1 MIEEDRSIYRV
12 ILFPFWYRK
21 MLGAMFIDVCR
32 GYDAVMQL
40 PVLPPSTDKPKKDP
54 WYADGLQ
61 FTCTQCGNCCTGG
74 PGFVWLT
81 TDEIVKLAAYLKM
94 TPEETVEQ
102 YCRKIDGKFSLTEV
116 RNAAGNY
123 DCVFLKDVP
132 AARSGKGGD
141 NAEGVQLTKRGCS
154 VYPVRPLQCRTWP
167 FWPENL
173 SNKRTWTAASRKCHG
188 MNVGRS
194 FSINEIHAV
203 RDANDWPKNPPTSAK
218 R

>member
-1 MIEEDRSIYRV
+1 
-12 ILFPFWYRK
+12 
-21 MLGAMFIDVCR
+21 
-32 GYDAVMQL
+32 MQL
-40 PVLPPSTDKPKKDP
+40 PVLPTATSQAPKQP
-54 WYADGLQ
+54 WYADGLN

-81 TDEIVKLAAYLKM
+81 TDEIVRLAKFLTI
-94 TPEETVEQ
+94 TPEAMVEQ

-116 RNAAGNY
+116 RNPAGAY

-132 AARSGKGGD
+132 AAHHDPAGD
-141 NAEGVQLTKRGCS
+141 GPVTLPKRGCS

-194 FSINEIHAV
+194 FSIDEIHAI
-203 RDANDWPKNPPTSAK
+203 RDANDWPQNPPTSAEAAQSD
-218 R
+218 